1 MADNNNN
8 KFIGGILV
16 GTALGV
22 VVGLLTAPRKGRDTR
37 KILSK
42 TATAVPQMAEDISS
56 SVKFQADRLTH
67 TVGDNWHD
75 TLDRLSESIAAG
87 IVASQSVGAGSRSEN
102 RHISPP
108 PSIDPPSQSEN

>member
-1 MADNNNN
+1 MADKNNN

-16 GTALGV
+16 GTAIGV

-42 TATAVPQMAEDISS
+42 TVTAVPQMAEDISS
-56 SVKFQADRLTH
+56 SVKFQADRLTA

-87 IVASQSVGAGSRSEN
+87 IVASQSDD
-102 RHISPP
+102 RHIDRPLTL
-108 PSIDPPSQSEN
+108 DPPTKSPK

>member
-16 GTALGV
+16 GTAIGV

-56 SVKFQADRLTH
+56 SVKFQADRLTT

-87 IVASQSVGAGSRSEN
+87 IVASQSEDRQ
-102 RHISPP
+102 IDLDLPP
-108 PSIDPPSQSEN
+108 KFPK